1 VATCRPRSCPA
12 PQGAAATPGEAELDH
27 PTPESAASIPD
38 AADVLATGG
47 LLRERV
53 VRTPLLRAPA
63 LDARVGGRVLLK
75 AESLQYTGSFKFR
88 GAMSRLL
95 RLDRSVAERGVVA
108 FSSGNHGQAV
118 AAAGRL
124 LGIPVSVVM
133 PDAAP
138 AVKLE
143 RTRDQ
148 GAEVI
153 LYDPARE
160 SREAIAAELAE
171 RRGAVLVPSFD
182 DRWVIAG
189 QGTAGLEILEDLE
202 RLGLEA
208 DALLVCCGGG
218 GLTAGCA
225 LALEAHRADRTAL
238 HTVEPA
244 GFDDHARSFASGQ
257 RERIAPGARS
267 ICDALLAPTP
277 GAITFGI
284 NRTRVTGGLVV
295 TDEEVRTAM
304 RFAFDHLRLVLE
316 PGGAVALAA
325 LLAGR
330 IETRDRTLAVMLSGG
345 NVDPREFATLIHAP
359 AGSG

>member
-1 VATCRPRSCPA
+1 MPLFPRGRANLPSSFTPGPA
-12 PQGAAATPGEAELDH
+12 QGPTAPGDTELDDRMPAAT
-27 PTPESAASIPD
+27 TSMPD
-38 AADVLATGG
+38 AVDVLATAD
-47 LLRERV
+47 LLRDRV
-53 VRTPLLRAPA
+53 VRTPLLRSPA
-63 LDARVGGRVLLK
+63 LDARVGGRILLK
-75 AESLQYTGSFKFR
+75 AESLQYTGSFKIR

-95 RLDRSVAERGVVA
+95 RLDRSEAERGVVT

-124 LGIPVSVVM
+124 LGIPVRVVM
-133 PDAAP
+133 PDTAP

-143 RTRDQ
+143 RTRAQ

-153 LYDPARE
+153 RYDPALE
-160 SREAIAAELAE
+160 SRETIATELAE
-171 RRGAVLVPSFD
+171 RTGAVLVPSFD

-225 LALEAHRADRTAL
+225 LALEAAHAGDIAL
-238 HTVEPA
+238 HTVEPE
-244 GFDDHARSFASGQ
+244 GFDDHARSFVSGE

-277 GAITFGI
+277 GVITFDI
-284 NRTRVTGGLVV
+284 NRTRVTSGPASSPTTRSGAPCALPSTICGWCSSPAAPWPWPHCWPAASRPV
-295 TDEEVRTAM
+295 TG
-304 RFAFDHLRLVLE
+304 
-316 PGGAVALAA
+316 P
-325 LLAGR
+325 
-330 IETRDRTLAVMLSGG
+330 
-345 NVDPREFATLIHAP
+345 
-359 AGSG
+359 

>member
-1 VATCRPRSCPA
+1 M
-12 PQGAAATPGEAELDH
+12 
-27 PTPESAASIPD
+27 PD
-38 AADVLATGG
+38 VVDVLATAD
-47 LLRERV
+47 LLRDRV
-53 VRTPLLRAPA
+53 VRTPLLRSPA
-63 LDARVGGRVLLK
+63 LDARVGGRILLK
-75 AESLQYTGSFKFR
+75 AESLQYTGSFKIR

-95 RLDRSVAERGVVA
+95 RLDRSEAERGVVT

-124 LGIPVSVVM
+124 LGIPVRVVM
-133 PDAAP
+133 PDTAP

-143 RTRDQ
+143 RTRAQ

-153 LYDPARE
+153 RYDPALE
-160 SREAIAAELAE
+160 SRETIATELAE
-171 RRGAVLVPSFD
+171 RTGAVLVPSFD

-225 LALEAHRADRTAL
+225 LALEAAHAGDIAL
-238 HTVEPA
+238 HTVEPE
-244 GFDDHARSFASGQ
+244 GFDDHARSFVSGE
-257 RERIAPGARS
+257 RERITPGARS

-277 GAITFGI
+277 GVITFGI
-284 NRTRVTGGLVV
+284 NRTRVTSGLVV
-295 TDEEVRTAM
+295 TDNEVRSAM

-330 IETRDRTLAVMLSGG
+330 IETRDRTLIVMLSGG
-345 NVDPREFATLIHAP
+345 NVDPGQFATLIRSPRP
-359 AGSG
+359 AGD

>member
-1 VATCRPRSCPA
+1 M
-12 PQGAAATPGEAELDH
+12 
-27 PTPESAASIPD
+27 PD
-38 AADVLATGG
+38 AVDVLATAD
-47 LLRERV
+47 LLRDRV
-53 VRTPLLRAPA
+53 VRTPLLRSPA
-63 LDARVGGRVLLK
+63 LDARVGGRILLK
-75 AESLQYTGSFKFR
+75 AESLQYTGSFKIR

-95 RLDRSVAERGVVA
+95 RLDRSEAERGVVT

-124 LGIPVSVVM
+124 LGIPVRVVM
-133 PDAAP
+133 PDTAP

-143 RTRDQ
+143 RTRAQ

-153 LYDPARE
+153 RYDPALE
-160 SREAIAAELAE
+160 SRETIATELAE
-171 RRGAVLVPSFD
+171 RTGAVLVPSFD

-225 LALEAHRADRTAL
+225 LALEAAHAGDIAL
-238 HTVEPA
+238 HTVEPE
-244 GFDDHARSFASGQ
+244 GFDDHARSFVSGERQ
-257 RERIAPGARS
+257 RITPGARS

-277 GAITFGI
+277 GVITFGI
-284 NRTRVTGGLVV
+284 NRTRVTSGLVV
-295 TDEEVRTAM
+295 TDNEVRSAM

-330 IETRDRTLAVMLSGG
+330 IETRDRTLIVMLSGG
-345 NVDPREFATLIHAP
+345 NVDPGQFATLIRSPRP
-359 AGSG
+359 AGD